1 MSIQVRRPK
10 LILLQALVALGVHA
24 EATTIE
30 KVDFVETMK
39 VDDVELKLN
48 GVGLR
53 KVERF
58 GLPFKVYVAG
68 LYLKVARSDANEILE
83 SEDPK
88 FLRMVFVR
96 RVNAPDLVDGF
107 EKGHASNC
115 LKDCEQSKKI
125 LRKLTDKISDILD
138 KGSMEFVFKKDKL
151 EYAINGRKSEKGSI
165 DDKVFAKNFLAT
177 FIGKEPPTPDLKQGL
192 LGLKRP

>member
-115 LKDCEQSKKI
+115 LKDCGQSKKI

>member
-115 LKDCEQSKKI
+115 LKDCDQSKKI